1 MKIVQFIQKSDNR
14 EIMINDAA
22 GAVIEELFKSIKNR
36 YQNILE
42 KLRKSSEF
50 VFDYVHTL
58 YYKCHKINLN
68 LLIG

>member
-14 EIMINDAA
+14 EIMINDVA

-42 KLRKSSEF
+42 KLRKSGEF

>member
-1 MKIVQFIQKSDNR
+1 MKSVQFIQKSDNR
-14 EIMINDAA
+14 EIMINDVA
-22 GAVIEELFKSIKNR
+22 GEVIEELFKSIKNR

-42 KLRKSSEF
+42 KLRENSEF